1 MYVKQLSVFM
11 ENVSRR
17 LEEITKV
24 LSDNKINIISLSIAD
39 TNEFGIARL
48 IVSDPEKGRIILK
61 EAGFSAK
68 LCDVIAV
75 ALENKPGALGKILK
89 CVGDSGTD
97 IDYLYVL
104 STNADTASM
113 IIKVGDTS
121 CIEAFIKDGSI
132 KTYNSDKV
140 YKLQ

>member
-17 LEEITKV
+17 LEEIAKV
-24 LSDNKINIISLSIAD
+24 LSDNNINIISLSIAD

-48 IVSDPEKGRIILK
+48 IVSDPEKSRIILK

-75 ALENKPGALGKILK
+75 AIENKPGELGKVLK
-89 CVGDSGTD
+89 CIGDSGTD

-104 STNADTASM
+104 STEASSASM
-113 IIKVGDTS
+113 IIKVSDTT
-121 CIEAFIKDGSI
+121 CIKSYINDGSI
-132 KTYNSDKV
+132 KTLDEKFV
-140 YKLQ
+140 YSLH

>member
-1 MYVKQLSVFM
+1 MFVKQLSVFM

-24 LSDNKINIISLSIAD
+24 LSDNQINIISLSIAD

-48 IVSDPEKGRIILK
+48 IVSDPEKGRKILK

-68 LCDVIAV
+68 LSDVLAV
-75 ALENKPGALGKILK
+75 ALENKPGALGKLLNYI
-89 CVGDSGTD
+89 GDSGTD

-104 STNADTASM
+104 STSSDSSSM
-113 IIKVGDTS
+113 IIKVSDAS
-121 CIEAFIKDGSI
+121 CLEPFINNGSI
-132 KTYNSDKV
+132 KTCDESYV
-140 YKLQ
+140 YALD